1 MGFGLYLH
9 HFGRLCQLVWG
20 ESRTFAAENQLTTKM
35 KKIILFGLMALL
47 MVACSSSDDGLEP
60 SLVPPAPATADGTKT
75 DTAKT
80 DSAKTDTAKTE
91 PETVKFAA
99 KYRVAKMTI
108 TTDGGQAVDSKDK
121 KDYRACTI
129 KIESDTAVWN
139 YEGRGRIR
147 GRGNSTW
154 EWYDKKPY
162 RIKLDEKASILGLC
176 EEKDWVLLANFR
188 DPTKLMNT
196 LVFEMGDR
204 LGMPY
209 TNHSRYVEVTINGD
223 YKGLYQ
229 LTEQVEQG
237 KNRVAVDKK
246 AGWLLS
252 LDADDGPEL
261 SPGSDDN
268 FWSQVYRM
276 PVCVKSP
283 EAEDYATP
291 ETLIGDAKKALGDLE
306 NIIHSYDYEALKKVC
321 NVPVMIDYLL
331 IQEYI
336 YNVEVAA
343 PRSIFIHKDSGDDA
357 LWTFGPLW
365 DFDAGFDFDWGHMY
379 DGHGYFTD
387 YRETVLGT
395 DPARHISNYDYVPSF
410 FTDMWKSKAFV
421 SEVKARWKQ
430 IRPRITAE
438 FWPEAKRYA
447 EAAAEAMERDA
458 KRWPI
463 DKQYKTEIN
472 RMEKWLN
479 ARAVYM
485 DNIVGNYP
493 F

>member
-1 MGFGLYLH
+1 
-9 HFGRLCQLVWG
+9 
-20 ESRTFAAENQLTTKM
+20 
-35 KKIILFGLMALL
+35 
-47 MVACSSSDDGLEP
+47 
-60 SLVPPAPATADGTKT
+60 
-75 DTAKT
+75 
-80 DSAKTDTAKTE
+80 
-91 PETVKFAA
+91 
-99 KYRVAKMTI
+99 
-108 TTDGGQAVDSKDK
+108 
-121 KDYRACTI
+121 
-129 KIESDTAVWN
+129 VWN

-154 EWYDKKPY
+154 EWYAKKPY
-162 RIKLDEKASILGLC
+162 RIKLDEKASILGLS

-188 DPTKLMNT
+188 DPTHLMNT
-196 LVFEMGDR
+196 FVFEMGSG

-223 YKGLYQ
+223 YKGLYL

-237 KNRVAVDKK
+237 KNRVAIDKK
-246 AGWLLS
+246 KGWLLS

-261 SPGSDDN
+261 SPGADDN
-268 FWSQVYRM
+268 FWSQGYRM

-291 ETLIGDAKKALGDLE
+291 ETLIGDARKALGDLE
-306 NIIHSYDYEALKKVC
+306 SIVRSHDYEALKKVC
-321 NVPVMIDYLL
+321 DVPVMIDYLL

-343 PRSIFIHKDSGDDA
+343 PRSIFIHKDGDDEA

-379 DGHGYFTD
+379 DGHGYFAD

-410 FTDMWKSKAFV
+410 FTDMWKSRQFV

-430 IRPRITAE
+430 IRPRIISE
-438 FWPEAKRYA
+438 FWAETKRYA
-447 EAAAEAMERDA
+447 DAAAEAMERNA

-479 ARAVYM
+479 SRAVYM
-485 DNIVGNYP
+485 DNIVSNYP
-493 F
+493 

>member
-1 MGFGLYLH
+1 
-9 HFGRLCQLVWG
+9 
-20 ESRTFAAENQLTTKM
+20 M
-35 KKIILFGLMALL
+35 KKIILWGLVTLLMA
-47 MVACSSSDDGLEP
+47 ACSSSDDGLEP
-60 SLVPPAPATADGTKT
+60 SPLPPAPAPAPADGTKT
-75 DTAKT
+75 DIAKT
-80 DSAKTDTAKTE
+80 DSAKTE
-91 PETVKFAA
+91 PKPVSFAA

-108 TTDGGQAVDSKDK
+108 DVDGGMAITSKDK
-121 KDYRACTI
+121 KEYRACTI

-147 GRGNSTW
+147 GRGNSSW

-162 RIKLDEKASILGLC
+162 RIKLDEKASIIGLS
-176 EEKDWVLLANFR
+176 EEKDWVLLANYR

-196 LVFEMGDR
+196 FVFEMGR
-204 LGMPY
+204 GLGMPY

>member
-1 MGFGLYLH
+1 
-9 HFGRLCQLVWG
+9 
-20 ESRTFAAENQLTTKM
+20 M
-35 KKIILFGLMALL
+35 KKIILWGLVTLLMA
-47 MVACSSSDDGLEP
+47 ACSSSDDGLEP
-60 SLVPPAPATADGTKT
+60 SPLPPAPAPAPADGTKT
-75 DTAKT
+75 DIAKT
-80 DSAKTDTAKTE
+80 DSAKTE
-91 PETVKFAA
+91 PEPVRFAA

-108 TTDGGQAVDSKDK
+108 DVDGGIAITSKDK
-121 KDYRACTI
+121 KEYRACTI

-147 GRGNSTW
+147 GRGNSSW

-162 RIKLDEKASILGLC
+162 RIKLDEKASIIGLS
-176 EEKDWVLLANFR
+176 EEKDWVLLANYR

-196 LVFEMGDR
+196 FVFEMGR
-204 LGMPY
+204 GLGMPY

-291 ETLIGDAKKALGDLE
+291 ETLIGDARKALGDLE